1 MAAFGEQSKTSSAPP
16 VAGFVSCNAAPDGFP
31 AEPLRTNPMR
41 IPTTF
46 CVLLLVACAKEEA
59 APEPDSARPDSPAV
73 VAMVDSGAPKLL
85 PRDEA
90 NESFRQFRS
99 EALRA
104 LANRDTAFLYGMLA
118 PEIKNSFGGDD
129 HIAGF
134 RRLWKMDE
142 PNSDVWAALIRV
154 LTLGGEQSS
163 DSQFTA
169 PYVYAFWPDSMDSF
183 EHVAV
188 IGDSVR
194 VHDAPAAGSRILGGA
209 LHSILKFREW
219 RGLPESG
226 VAADTTWAKV
236 LLPNADS
243 AWIRGASVYSPVGW
257 RAMFVRRGTRWLMTF
272 FVRGD

>member
-1 MAAFGEQSKTSSAPP
+1 MRSSTLL
-16 VAGFVSCNAAPDGFP
+16 C
-31 AEPLRTNPMR
+31 
-41 IPTTF
+41 
-46 CVLLLVACAKEEA
+46 LLLLAACAKEDTVSES
-59 APEPDSARPDSPAV
+59 DSARPDSAV
-73 VAMVDSGAPKLL
+73 VIAIVDSGAPKLL

-99 EALRA
+99 DALRA
-104 LANRDTAFLYGMLA
+104 LASRDTAFLHGMLA

-129 HIAGF
+129 RIAGF
-134 RRLWKMDE
+134 RRMWKTDD
-142 PNSDVWAALIRV
+142 PNSDVWTALIRV
-154 LTLGGEQSS
+154 LTMGGQQPT

-169 PYVYAFWPDSMDSF
+169 PYVYAFWPDSMDAF

-194 VHDAPAAGSRILGGA
+194 VHAAPAPDSRVLGAA
-209 LHSILKFREW
+209 LHSILKFKDW
-219 RGLPESG
+219 RGLPASG

-243 AWIRGASVYSPVGW
+243 GWIRGASVYSPIGW
-257 RAMFVRRGTRWLMTF
+257 RAMFVRRGGRWLMIF

>member
-1 MAAFGEQSKTSSAPP
+1 MRVPATF
-16 VAGFVSCNAAPDGFP
+16 FVF
-31 AEPLRTNPMR
+31 
-41 IPTTF
+41 
-46 CVLLLVACAKEEA
+46 LLAACAREEA
-59 APEPDSARPDSPAV
+59 VPESYSARPDSAVV
-73 VAMVDSGAPKLL
+73 VAMVDGGAPKLL

-99 EALRA
+99 AALRA

-129 HIAGF
+129 SIAGF
-134 RRLWKMDE
+134 RRMWKTDD
-142 PNSDVWAALIRV
+142 PNSDVWTALIRV
-154 LTLGGEQSS
+154 LTMGGQQPT

-169 PYVYAFWPDSMDSF
+169 PYVYAFWPDSMDAF

-194 VHDAPAAGSRILGGA
+194 VHEAPSPNSRVLGGA
-209 LHSILKFREW
+209 LNSILKFKDW
-219 RGLPESG
+219 RGLPASG
-226 VAADTTWAKV
+226 VAADTTWAKI

-243 AWIRGASVYSPVGW
+243 GWIRGASVYSPIGW
-257 RAMFVRRGTRWLMTF
+257 RAMFVRRGGRWLMIF

>member
-1 MAAFGEQSKTSSAPP
+1 MSKRAS
-16 VAGFVSCNAAPDGFP
+16 V
-31 AEPLRTNPMR
+31 
-41 IPTTF
+41 I
-46 CVLLLVACAKEEA
+46 ACAFILAACTREEVA
-59 APEPDSARPDSPAV
+59 QEPESPRADSTIV
-73 VAMVDSGAPKLL
+73 LVMVDSGAPKLL

-99 EALRA
+99 DALRA
-104 LANRDTAFLYGMLA
+104 FASRDTTFLYGMLA
-118 PEIKNSFGGDD
+118 PEIRNSFGGDD
-129 HIAGF
+129 SVAGF
-134 RRLWKMDE
+134 RRLWKTDE
-142 PNSDVWAALIRV
+142 PTSDVWTALIRV
-154 LTLGGEQSS
+154 LTMGGQQSS

-169 PYVYAFWPDSMDSF
+169 PYVYAFWPDSIDAF

-188 IGDSVR
+188 VGDSVR

-219 RGLPESG
+219 RGLPASG

-243 AWIRGASVYSPVGW
+243 GWIRGASVYSPVGW
-257 RAMFVRRGTRWLMTF
+257 RAMFVRRGGRWLMVF